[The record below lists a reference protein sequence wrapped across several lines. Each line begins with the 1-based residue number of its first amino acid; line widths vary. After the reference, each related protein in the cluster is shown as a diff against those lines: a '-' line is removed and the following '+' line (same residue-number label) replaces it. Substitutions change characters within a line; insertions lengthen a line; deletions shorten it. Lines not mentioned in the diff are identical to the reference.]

1 MQLSRLVLPAPFGPM
16 MALRA
21 AGWTLKLTL
30 ERAVTPPKRKV
41 MAEMSRRGADIRPKD
56 YLFAVESETC
66 TLYRRARLVPGC
78 TRLRRFVVQVQVQV
92 QVSGL
97 TFGVVAAASP
107 ETGLA

>member
-56 YLFAVESETC
+56 YLFTMGNETC
-66 TLYRRARLVPGC
+66 PLDRLGASRSGARGYRSFYLGP
-78 TRLRRFVVQVQVQV
+78 
-92 QVSGL
+92 
-97 TFGVVAAASP
+97 
-107 ETGLA
+107 GLAPFGALPGPRTR